1 MHCRREYNALVKSTA
16 GEVAELK
23 AVQQKAM
30 AEQMKLDE
38 ASLQRLEAEKEAAK
52 VSLCSLCLLPAIK
65 LSVFIAHTPEGQS
78 VEPSGQFTSSYQVWI
93 GCNKK

>member
-52 VSLCSLCLLPAIK
+52 VPLCSLCSRYLPSNCLLPLRTLLRAK
-65 LSVFIAHTPEGQS
+65 MWSR
-78 VEPSGQFTSSYQVWI
+78 
-93 GCNKK
+93 

>member
-1 MHCRREYNALVKSTA
+1 MKSTA

-38 ASLQRLEAEKEAAK
+38 ESLARIKEHEAKHKAWA
-52 VSLCSLCLLPAIK
+52 P
-65 LSVFIAHTPEGQS
+65 
-78 VEPSGQFTSSYQVWI
+78 
-93 GCNKK
+93 